1 MTTRSDEDFDE
12 NGLLRDGRSARVGMM
27 MRDSLSPVQRA
38 IMRDCVATGRDKIYE
53 RAAADERVTIVD
65 AFGNGGAALQRPGV
79 CYGCTPAQAR
89 QPQPQPPRPRTR
101 RMRTRGTRPT
111 SSTTP
116 RRRGG
121 GGRAPTARSR
131 SSASPGTRAWTLTWI
146 ATSTTPTR
154 GASKTETR

>member
-1 MTTRSDEDFDE
+1 MTTRSNEDFDE

-38 IMRDCVATGRDKIYE
+38 IMQDGVASGRDKIYE

-65 AFGNGGAALQRPGV
+65 AFGNGGAALHRPG
-79 CYGCTPAQAR
+79 AR
-89 QPQPQPPRPRTR
+89 YAVRGGAFTLRTR
-101 RMRTRGTRPT
+101 ATRPT

-121 GGRAPTARSR
+121 GGRATTARSR
-131 SSASPGTRAWTLTWI
+131 SSTSPVTPFSTRTWLV
-146 ATSTTPTR
+146 TSTTPTR
-154 GASKTETR
+154 GAQLTKTR